1 MLITSCE
8 LTNFFIAIIPSFTP
22 PLTAPSSLLI
32 TTRGKGKL
40 TGLIILS
47 TTTSGTNEFKLE
59 ILKAFSLHKT
69 NL

>member
-1 MLITSCE
+1 MGSPFL
-8 LTNFFIAIIPSFTP
+8 NAIILSFIP
-22 PLTAPSSLLI
+22 PLTPPSSLLI

-40 TGLIILS
+40 TSLIILS
-47 TTTSGTNEFKLE
+47 TTSGKNEFKLE